1 MTSQPPRPP
10 WSLSLAVLLV
20 IAAVFCFGVA
30 ALEAFDAF
38 RIPGAPW
45 SGFMATG
52 LALWA
57 AAGLA

>member
-1 MTSQPPRPP
+1 MAEQPPRPSR
-10 WSLSLAVLLV
+10 SLSFGTLLL

-45 SGFMATG
+45 SGFAAVG